1 MLATVVNVPPVT
13 NIHPIATKDGVI
25 SGANFSDIPVRT
37 QCPQCRK
44 PIMTQVTPTIGLGT
58 WLIAL
63 VLLLLPP
70 LCFIPFFI
78 KSTKD
83 TEHRCPNCGNVVGVK
98 KVVG

>member
-1 MLATVVNVPPVT
+1 MLATVVNVPPA
-13 NIHPIATKDGVI
+13 IKPIPIVTKDGVI
-25 SGANFSDIPVRT
+25 AGTNFGDVPART
-37 QCPQCRK
+37 VCPQCRK
-44 PIMTQVTPTIGLGT
+44 PVMTLVEHTIGLGT

-78 KSTKD
+78 KSLKD
-83 TEHRCPNCGNVVGVK
+83 VEHKCPNCGNIIGVK